1 MDMIIKSVL
10 RSEMWQKFENSI
22 FFKLMVVESFCFIE
36 FGCRQQIFVRAYELS
51 AVHMWHVTAPSRL
64 INPVLV

>member
-1 MDMIIKSVL
+1 MYQEVRCGKSSKIL
-10 RSEMWQKFENSI
+10 

-36 FGCRQQIFVRAYELS
+36 FGGRQQIFVRAYELS
-51 AVHMWHVTAPSRL
+51 AVHMWHVTAPSWL